1 MRLVFFGS
9 GAFGLPTLRHLQRTH
24 DVALVIAQP
33 DRPAGRRRTM
43 TPTPVT
49 AYARDHGLPVL
60 TPPNVN
66 EPAVSAV
73 IRAIDADAWVV
84 IAYGQKL
91 GQPLLADRFAINLH
105 GSILPKYRG
114 AAPINWAMIDGE
126 KETGV
131 SVITVVD
138 RMDAGDVL
146 AVRTTAIDPMETAG
160 ELHDRLSELGPD
172 AVSDTL
178 DAYRMESLSPQA
190 QDEALA
196 TKAPKLSRDD
206 ARVHFDQPAEAVR
219 CRVHGLTP
227 WPGCTV
233 RVGDAPLKLLRVRDE
248 RECEGDGPPGEILAD
263 GRIRCREGAVH
274 LVSVQPPGG
283 KAMTF
288 DAYRR
293 GHKVEAGVVVATS

>member
-24 DVALVIAQP
+24 DVALVVAQP

-49 AYARDHGLPVL
+49 AFAKDHGLPVL

-66 EPAVSAV
+66 ELAVAEV
-73 IRAIDADAWVV
+73 IRAIDTDAWVV

-91 GQPLLADRFAINLH
+91 GQRLLADRFAINLH

-126 KETGV
+126 TETGV
-131 SVITVVD
+131 SVITLVD

-146 AVRTTAIDPMETAG
+146 AVRRTPIDPMETAG
-160 ELHDRLSELGPD
+160 ELHDRLSELGPEAID
-172 AVSDTL
+172 ETL
-178 DAYRMESLSPQA
+178 DAWRTDTLTPRP

-196 TKAPKLSRDD
+196 TKAPKLSRAD
-206 ARVHFDQPAEAVR
+206 ATVSFDQPAAAVR

-227 WPGCTV
+227 WPGCAV
-233 RVGDAPLKLLRVRDE
+233 RVGDATLKLLRVRDE
-248 RECEGDGPPGEILAD
+248 PECEGDGTPGEILAD
-263 GRIRCREGAVH
+263 GRVRCAEGAVR
-274 LVSVQPPGG
+274 LMSVQAPGG

-288 DAYRR
+288 GAYRR
-293 GHKVEAGVVVATS
+293 GHRVADGTLVAAS